1 MISREMT
8 GVRIPAP
15 TPFWTSTSIGTDV
28 DASSPTYA
36 MARSPRME
44 SSIAQKLHTNIQ
56 IAALLICFL
65 SVTSS
70 MCWYIT
76 DTEASWKKK

>member
-1 MISREMT
+1 MISREMI

-15 TPFWTSTSIGTDV
+15 TPFWTSTSIGTDA
-28 DASSPTYA
+28 DASSLTYA

-56 IAALLICFL
+56 IAALLICFS

-76 DTEASWKKK
+76 ETDASWKKK